1 MRHQICSHAAT
12 LLLAGFMLGLWTGFV
27 AAHVCG
33 EVTAIDG
40 EVATVKTVS
49 GETVEV
55 TMRPDFGMSVYHRIT
70 SDDLKPDDYLSIPSI
85 TAPDGGKQ
93 AVAISVF
100 PAELHGVGEGESPWD
115 LGEGSLMT
123 NAAFATMQA
132 QGADHTIVVTYKG
145 EQETVS
151 VPEGTPIMAFG
162 PAPDRK
168 LAVGDTVIFFAT
180 EVDGK
185 LTSVRF
191 GTAAGRGARLGCVL
205 KNAASV

>member
-1 MRHQICSHAAT
+1 MRDPIRGHAAT
-12 LLLAGFMLGLWTGFV
+12 LLLAGLMLGLWTGF
-27 AAHVCG
+27 AAAVPHVRG
-33 EVTAIDG
+33 EVTAINGD
-40 EVATVKTVS
+40 VATVKTAS

-55 TMRPDFGMSVYHRIT
+55 TMRENFGMLVYRRIT
-70 SDDLKPDDYLSIPSI
+70 IDDLKPDDYLSIPSI
-85 TAPDGGKQ
+85 TAPDGSKQ

-100 PAELHGVGEGESPWD
+100 PAAMHGVGEGELPWD

-123 NAAFATMQA
+123 NASFATMQA
-132 QGADHTIVVTYKG
+132 KGADHTIVVTYKG

-185 LTSVRF
+185 LTSGR
-191 GTAAGRGARLGCVL
+191 AGVMEDGSLPPI
-205 KNAASV
+205 

>member
-1 MRHQICSHAAT
+1 M
-12 LLLAGFMLGLWTGFV
+12 
-27 AAHVCG
+27 
-33 EVTAIDG
+33 
-40 EVATVKTVS
+40 KTVA

-55 TMRPDFGMSVYHRIT
+55 TMRPDFGMSVYRRIT
-70 SDDLKPDDYLSIPSI
+70 IDELKPDDYLSIPSI
-85 TAPDGGKQ
+85 TAPDGTKQ

-100 PAELHGVGEGESPWD
+100 PAALHGVGEGELPWD

-132 QGADHTIVVTYKG
+132 EGADHTIVVTYKG

-168 LAVGDTVIFFAT
+168 LAVGDAVIFFAT

-185 LTSVRF
+185 LTSGR
-191 GTAAGRGARLGCVL
+191 AGVMEDG
-205 KNAASV
+205 SMPPI

>member
-1 MRHQICSHAAT
+1 MTALTVGPEDASEAIKKALQMGADKGVHVVDDAIAGSDYLATSQVLAAAVEKIGDVDVVMCGMAST
-12 LLLAGFMLGLWTGFV
+12 DATGSV
-27 AAHVCG
+27 G
-33 EVTAIDG
+33 
-40 EVATVKTVS
+40 
-49 GETVEV
+49 
-55 TMRPDFGMSVYHRIT
+55 PDL
-70 SDDLKPDDYLSIPSI
+70 DDLKPDDYLSIPSI
-85 TAPDGGKQ
+85 TAPDGSKQ

-100 PAELHGVGEGESPWD
+100 PAALRGVGEGESSWD

-168 LAVGDTVIFFAT
+168 LAVGEAVIFFAI

-185 LTSVRF
+185 LTSGR
-191 GTAAGRGARLGCVL
+191 AGVMEDGSLPPI
-205 KNAASV
+205 